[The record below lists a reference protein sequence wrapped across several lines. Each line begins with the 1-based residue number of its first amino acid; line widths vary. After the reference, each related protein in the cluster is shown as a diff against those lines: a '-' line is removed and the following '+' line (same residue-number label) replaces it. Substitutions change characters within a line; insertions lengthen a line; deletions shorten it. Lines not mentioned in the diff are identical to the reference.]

1 MSTPISFTIRPP
13 INGSSSSS
21 SNTDQNRT
29 PTAAPFRIPTAPIR
43 PSPLS
48 TSSYTRRSEQDR
60 PRRSAFGGDDDDEDD
75 VDQGRQGAGRGKG
88 KGKDEAIV
96 GFNEDGLE
104 TSNRTKPAGP
114 MVIPSLPNRDWR
126 QSSHSKSAKSRKPT
140 YMPEGGPRV
149 ITADDLV
156 ERSGDDV
163 IQGGLQ
169 RVESS
174 TVNGEEQ
181 VDGDTA
187 NATPTSTGP
196 TTDSLST
203 ETETLSLEQQALR
216 AVLESGNENSSSS
229 RDMTIDLQTDTL
241 NLFDR
246 PQGPGDE
253 TDAFRQDILTRPEE
267 STMED
272 YSSVPIESFGAA
284 LLRGMGWNPGSGPNP
299 KVHEPKR
306 RPAGLGLGASEKPG
320 SESGKAGQG
329 KGSKEGMSRG
339 ERDRKRK
346 EDYATRGG
354 RGYIPVIKRAR
365 VSSVSTSICLS
376 EVQVSTND

>member
-21 SNTDQNRT
+21 SDTDQNRT
-29 PTAAPFRIPTAPIR
+29 PTAAPFRIPAPPIR
-43 PSPLS
+43 PSSLS

-75 VDQGRQGAGRGKG
+75 ADHGRQGAGRGKG

-96 GFNEDGLE
+96 GFNENGLE
-104 TSNRTKPAGP
+104 TSNKTRAAGP

-169 RVESS
+169 RVES
-174 TVNGEEQ
+174 T
-181 VDGDTA
+181 TA
-187 NATPTSTGP
+187 NEEHQANGVATPTSTGLP
-196 TTDSLST
+196 TDSLST

-320 SESGKAGQG
+320 SESGKGGQG
-329 KGSKEGMSRG
+329 KGSTEGMSRG

-365 VSSVSTSICLS
+365 VSSISISVCLS
-376 EVQVSTND
+376 EV

>member
-1 MSTPISFTIRPP
+1 
-13 INGSSSSS
+13 
-21 SNTDQNRT
+21 
-29 PTAAPFRIPTAPIR
+29 
-43 PSPLS
+43 
-48 TSSYTRRSEQDR
+48 
-60 PRRSAFGGDDDDEDD
+60 
-75 VDQGRQGAGRGKG
+75 
-88 KGKDEAIV
+88 
-96 GFNEDGLE
+96 
-104 TSNRTKPAGP
+104 
-114 MVIPSLPNRDWR
+114 
-126 QSSHSKSAKSRKPT
+126 
-140 YMPEGGPRV
+140 MPEGGPRV

-156 ERSGDDV
+156 ERSGDVV

-169 RVESS
+169 RVES
-174 TVNGEEQ
+174 TTAIEEDQANG
-181 VDGDTA
+181 V
-187 NATPTSTGP
+187 ATPTSTGLP
-196 TTDSLST
+196 TDSLST

-329 KGSKEGMSRG
+329 KGSTEGMSRG

-354 RGYIPVIKRAR
+354 RGYIPVVKRAR
-365 VSSVSTSICLS
+365 VSPVPKFSFSSRQGKLRPMTDSCMLYAHRKATLTDLPLLQPLELDLPDRGPASPGLDLGKGLGRSVLLVAIRPDLGGGTGIGRHTGLIRIETGIGELAEGMYDWTENIWS
-376 EVQVSTND
+376 